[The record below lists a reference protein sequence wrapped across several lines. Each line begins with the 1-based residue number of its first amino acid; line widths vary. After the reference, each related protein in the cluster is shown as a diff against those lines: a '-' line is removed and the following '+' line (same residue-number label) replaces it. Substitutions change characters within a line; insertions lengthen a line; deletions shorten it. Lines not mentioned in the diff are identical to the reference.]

1 MSDGEAIV
9 FAIIVLVIFM
19 IGWAG
24 GAHVNMHGMETQ
36 AISRGYALH
45 CPDDGKFAW
54 VGECD
59 EK

>member
-9 FAIIVLVIFM
+9 FAIIVSVIFM

-24 GAHVNMHGMETQ
+24 GALVNKHGMETQ
-36 AISRGYALH
+36 AVSMGYALY